1 VSVKVALHCEQ
12 TILSNGLR
20 VLVHEHH
27 DAPLVAVNLWYHV
40 GSSSERPGKTGFAH
54 LFEHLMF
61 EGSANVPPGRFD
73 ALLESVGGINNGSTS
88 PDRTNYWETVPSHA
102 LELAL
107 WLESDRMGWLPPA
120 ITQHKLDA
128 QRDVVKNERR
138 QSYENRPYGLAW
150 ETLQAAMHPEGHP
163 YRWPVIGSMQDIDAA
178 TLDDVISFFESWYT
192 PDNASLAIAGDVRA
206 ADAFALAEKW
216 FGAIGRSRTGKE
228 VQAPAVQLTSPVQS
242 VLEDVVQLPRLY
254 FGWHT
259 PATFAEHDAALD
271 VAGHVFA
278 HGRASRLYRALVHD
292 QQLAQDVESFQHSG
306 QLGSVF
312 HIITTARPGV
322 EPDALEASV
331 RAEVARLA
339 DGGLEDAE
347 LERACNVILTSFVDG
362 LQTVG
367 GFGGRADR
375 LNFYAFHTG
384 DPNAAERDVARY
396 TSLSTAD
403 VVNAVQRW
411 LVDAPAAL
419 LRVVARSDRNPS

>member
-73 ALLESVGGINNGSTS
+73 AALESVGGINNGSTS

-150 ETLQAAMHPEGHP
+150 ETLQAALYPEGHP
-163 YRWPVIGSMQDIDAA
+163 YRWPVIGSMQDLDAA
-178 TLDDVISFFESWYT
+178 TLDDVLAFFESWYA

-206 ADAFALAEKW
+206 GDAFALAEKW
-216 FGAIGRSRTGKE
+216 FGGIGASRTGSD
-228 VQAPAVQLTSPVQS
+228 VQAPAVLLESPVRS

-259 PATFAEHDAALD
+259 PPTFADGDAALD
-271 VAGHVFA
+271 VAAHVLA

-292 QQLAQDVESFQHSG
+292 QQLAQDVEAFQHSG

-322 EPDALEASV
+322 EPDALEAAV
-331 RAEVARLA
+331 RAEVERLA
-339 DGGLEDAE
+339 HDGLDAAE
-347 LERACNVILTSFVDG
+347 LERAGNVILTSFVDG

-396 TSLSTAD
+396 TSLDTTE
-403 VVNAVQRW
+403 VVQAVRRW
-411 LVDAPAAL
+411 LVDAPGAV
-419 LRVVARSDRNPS
+419 LRVLARANRIAS